1 MQYKV
6 VVSSNPSEL
15 SSKVSEMLNLGWQPV
30 GGHQVTTT
38 REVNRYSGQ
47 QHMDTMYHTEYTQ
60 TLVKD
65 VLHLKDEVVVLL
77 NTLKK
82 DAEMALSGEWD
93 CTTSE
98 GIESFNDQVDL
109 INQLLDKLK

>member
-1 MQYKV
+1 MV
-6 VVSSNPSEL
+6 
-15 SSKVSEMLNLGWQPV
+15 NLGWQQV

-60 TLVKD
+60 TMVID
-65 VLHLKDEVVVLL
+65 VLHIKDEVVRVL
-77 NTLKK
+77 NTLKT

-98 GIESFNDQVDL
+98 GIESFNDQVEL
-109 INQLLDKLK
+109 IDKVLDKLK